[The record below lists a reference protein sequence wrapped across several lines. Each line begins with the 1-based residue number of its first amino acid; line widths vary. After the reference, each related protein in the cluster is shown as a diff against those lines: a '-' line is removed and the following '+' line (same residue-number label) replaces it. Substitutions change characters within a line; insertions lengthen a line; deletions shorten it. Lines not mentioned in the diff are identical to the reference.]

1 MIHFIIPL
9 RSSRG
14 SDSWEK
20 VCHLLDATLRSIA
33 NQQHAAHTT
42 VLVCHEAPAHLA
54 PGASALGRG
63 RLDIVS
69 VDFDPPARS
78 ADREALYAAQER
90 DKYRKMQTGLRH
102 VVDRQRSSGEPAGHV
117 MFVDADD
124 LISNRIAGLAA
135 DDPDAAGWYVDRG
148 YTLRAD
154 LGRLLPRDGLYL
166 RTNTSHI
173 VAPHLLEPELALP
186 PERLAGDHS
195 ALVHRNVRELLAHR
209 GADLRPVPFPGTV
222 YITHHGQNLW
232 ADRGK
237 MVGFES
243 PRAVV
248 TQLLGTAH
256 YLLRGRSIP
265 SDVGAEFGM
274 V

>member
-1 MIHFIIPL
+1 MIHFVIPL
-9 RSSRG
+9 RSSRV

-20 VCHLLDATLRSIA
+20 VCQLLDATLRSIA
-33 NQQHAAHTT
+33 NQQSSDHAT
-42 VLVCHEAPAHLA
+42 LLGCHEAPGHLV
-54 PGASALGRG
+54 PGAAALGRG
-63 RLDIVS
+63 RLDIIS
-69 VDFDPPARS
+69 VDFEPPARS
-78 ADREALYAAQER
+78 ADREAVYAARER
-90 DKYRKMQTGLRH
+90 DKYRKMQTRLRH

-135 DDPDAAGWYVDRG
+135 GDPDADGWYVDRG

-173 VAPHLLEPELALP
+173 VAPRLLEPELALP
-186 PERLAGDHS
+186 PERLDGDHS
-195 ALVHRNVRELLAHR
+195 ALVHRNVRGLLAGR
-209 GADLRPVPFPGTV
+209 GADLRPVPFPATV
-222 YITHHGQNLW
+222 YITHNGQNLW
-232 ADRGK
+232 ADRKK

-243 PRAVV
+243 PRAVL
-248 TQLLGTAH
+248 TQMLGTAR
-256 YLLRGRSIP
+256 YRLRGRSIP
-265 SDVGAEFGM
+265 PEVGAEFGM